1 MTVMTTLPSRSLA
14 AGLLLA
20 LLLALQ
26 PAQAQPGKTPRQL
39 IDDLGV
45 QVRQILE
52 SAKPDKTPED
62 AERAVAEQI
71 TALSRSAPGHLSL
84 TAADS
89 QGRTPLMLAVSGTYP
104 LVVQA
109 LLADPGVK
117 LQVNLPDADG
127 ATAWM
132 TANFAPTLTLV
143 ACQPGNLT
151 ADRSRLMPPY
161 LRRMAHLLKAKGA
174 AVGAIVRMLQEAG
187 AEPNADEARR
197 VWLARCPNA
206 TPELRAALAGG
217 ELLPTLISEAVTRQ
231 LAFNKAMQENMA
243 KVPARPPEGM
253 QFIAEPKALPD
264 GARMSP
270 LLSVH
275 QMNCVH
281 MGRPRLPAILEWR
294 GAMLLRATVQTR
306 AGVVEVADFELL
318 SGKANHKVVDIFRN
332 AVLGGL
338 AEYQCIGDHVFEQEF
353 HFEVN

>member
-1 MTVMTTLPSRSLA
+1 MTTMPSRSLA
-14 AGLLLA
+14 AGVLLA

-26 PAQAQPGKTPRQL
+26 PAQAQPDKTPRKL
-39 IDDLGV
+39 IEDLGL

-52 SAKPDKTPED
+52 SAKPDRTPED

-84 TAADS
+84 TAPDDR
-89 QGRTPLMLAVSGTYP
+89 GRTPLMLAVSGAYP

-117 LQVNLPDADG
+117 LQVNLPDAEG

-151 ADRSRLMPPY
+151 VERSQLMPPY

-187 AEPNADEARR
+187 AEPNAEEARR
-197 VWLARCPNA
+197 VWLARCPNTTA
-206 TPELRAALAGG
+206 ELRSALASA
-217 ELLPTLISEAVTRQ
+217 ELQPTLINAAVTSQR
-231 LAFNKAMQENMA
+231 AFNKAARESLS
-243 KVPARPPEGM
+243 KLPARPPQGM
-253 QFIAEPKALPD
+253 RFVAEPAAMPD
-264 GARMSP
+264 GVRISP

-275 QMNCVH
+275 QMNCAH
-281 MGRPRLPAILEWR
+281 MAFLRLPEMLEWR
-294 GAMLLRATVQTR
+294 GEMLLKAIVQTR

-318 SGKANHKVVDIFRN
+318 SGKGHPQVVDIFRN
-332 AVLGGL
+332 AILGAL
-338 AEYQCIGDHVFEQEF
+338 AAYQCSGDQVFEQEF
-353 HFEVN
+353 QFNVN